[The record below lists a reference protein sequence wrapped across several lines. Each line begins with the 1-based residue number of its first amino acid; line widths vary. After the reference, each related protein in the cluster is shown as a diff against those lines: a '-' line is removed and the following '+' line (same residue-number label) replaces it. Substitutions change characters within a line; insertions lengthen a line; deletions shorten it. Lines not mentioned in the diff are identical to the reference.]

1 MMPPRWLSWRHR
13 QKASCVPVSQKAR
26 AMDIAAG
33 TNLKNESEM
42 KKYFFYLS
50 TLALLAVACNK
61 IDNNS
66 TPIEEEPAPAVQMIT
81 ETVSGSRGT
90 STKATIADADASF
103 AWTAGDNVAVHIS
116 NGKYV
121 YTSDSGASGATP
133 KPAPDADVATFK
145 VVYEAG
151 YERDAFAVYP
161 STIVDKDAD
170 NYGQSGQAL
179 VVTLPS
185 SYTLAQVEGE
195 VSPCP
200 MIATNAPGTGWDFYQ
215 LCGLLRLTVNSIP
228 PSTKRLE
235 ISFDGK
241 NVAGNF
247 AIPSPVKG
255 DGTSTIAMG
264 NASGSNSS
272 VITITNSGNTFYSGW
287 GDGKVFNIP
296 LPVGTYTNIT
306 VTAYNAISDGDIVL
320 TMTRPF
326 AYTASK
332 EYGTKRT
339 ASFPVF
345 SINSSRSKRVIFAP
359 GNLQATTT
367 DLGANWTWSF
377 AEHQYD
383 CLRNGGANTKI
394 TGNKTVSE
402 NGTIDLFSCS
412 TTDYYYGITN
422 STNNESSDFTGA
434 FVDWGTLEITYKG
447 VTYPSGYWRTLTC
460 NSDSNHEL
468 GYMMR
473 DRLTGVTVN
482 GIAHARF
489 TQATI
494 NSDGTPV
501 HGVIIFPDDFAGP
514 TESTSDITWGN
525 QINSFAGTNWGGTS
539 CTSKGWQTL
548 ESAGCAFL
556 PEAGYRE
563 GNTVNTG
570 YSRYASSTLTIWEYS
585 ATKTFYLWRGFQF
598 QTGGGT
604 NTYWDKTASRR
615 VAAAVRLAHEVQ

>member
-1 MMPPRWLSWRHR
+1 
-13 QKASCVPVSQKAR
+13 
-26 AMDIAAG
+26 MDIAAG

-50 TLALLAVACNK
+50 TLALLAAACNK

-81 ETVSGSRGT
+81 ETVSGGRGT

-103 AWTAGDNVAVHIS
+103 AWTVGDKVAVH
-116 NGKYV
+116 V
-121 YTSDSGASGATP
+121 DGATP
-133 KPAPDADVATFK
+133 QYVVTTGGASAAAATASFT
-145 VVYEAG
+145 VEYESG
-151 YERDAFAVYP
+151 YTRDAFAVYP
-161 STIVDKDAD
+161 STIVAATAA
-170 NYGQSGQAL
+170 NYGQSGQPL
-179 VVTLPS
+179 DVTLPS
-185 SYTLAQVEGE
+185 SYTLDQVSGE
-195 VSPCP
+195 TSPCP

-296 LPVGTYTNIT
+296 LPAGEYTNIT

-326 AYTASK
+326 AYTASN

-345 SINSSRSKRVIFAP
+345 SINTSRTKRVIFAP

-383 CLRNGGANTKI
+383 CLREGGANTKI

-402 NGTIDLFSCS
+402 NGTVDLFACS
-412 TTDYYYGITN
+412 TEQIYYFGITN
-422 STNNESSDFTGA
+422 DDNNSHASNFTGD
-434 FVDWGTLEITYKG
+434 FVDWGTLDITYKG
-447 VTYPSGYWRTLTC
+447 VTYPSGYWKLLTISTEAT
-460 NSDSNHEL
+460 SDL

-473 DRLTGVTVN
+473 HRPTGVTVN
-482 GIAHARF
+482 SIADARF

-501 HGVIIFPDDFAGP
+501 NGVIIFPDYYAGP
-514 TESTSDITWGN
+514 TESTSDITWGDK
-525 QINSFAGTNWGGTS
+525 INSYGSNPWPSWGGTS
-539 CTSKGWQTL
+539 CTCEGWRTL
-548 ESAGCAFL
+548 ESAGCTFL
-556 PEAGYRE
+556 PAAGYRR
-563 GNTVNTG
+563 GQ
-570 YSRYASSTLTIWEYS
+570 
-585 ATKTFYLWRGFQF
+585 TFYSEYNLYGSSVLDTWELA
-598 QTGGGT
+598 GT
-604 NTYWDKTASRR
+604 RYYWHVFHFLSASGTYNTYWDKRYLRTWGTAI
-615 VAAAVRLAHEVQ
+615 RLAHEVQ